1 MRISIHDGVV
11 ASWTERPGQLVWLG
25 HKRGGGAMTDFEIF
39 MVLIG
44 VFGLPIA
51 LINLIVTLL
60 TYLDKRYEKRK

>member
-1 MRISIHDGVV
+1 
-11 ASWTERPGQLVWLG
+11 
-25 HKRGGGAMTDFEIF
+25 MTDFEIY

-44 VFGLPIA
+44 VLGLPIA